1 MFNVKLNTS
10 SVKNFKVFSFQ
21 IIWLWTYLMKII
33 PETDHVHL
41 IRYLVLLLSLTV
53 DTSAGGLLV
62 PGSIIDPI
70 RLSHMVN

>member
-1 MFNVKLNTS
+1 
-10 SVKNFKVFSFQ
+10 
-21 IIWLWTYLMKII
+21 MKII